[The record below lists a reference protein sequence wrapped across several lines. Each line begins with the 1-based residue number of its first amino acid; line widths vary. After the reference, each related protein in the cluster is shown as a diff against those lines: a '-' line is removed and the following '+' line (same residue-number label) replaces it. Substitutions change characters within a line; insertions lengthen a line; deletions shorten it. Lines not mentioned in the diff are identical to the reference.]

1 MNSYNLLLF
10 LHVLAVIVAFGV
22 TFAWPFLQAAAERQG
37 TGATKFA
44 LNLIKRV
51 DRMITIP
58 GAVLIAL
65 FGIGLIF
72 DDALNYNED
81 MPAWLELSITLFVI
95 TFVVGVAVQHR
106 TVLQAIRVLEPV
118 PDDAP
123 LPETYTPLGK
133 RMQMVGGMLGLAIIV
148 ITFLMTWQ
156 PALWD

>member
-1 MNSYNLLLF
+1 MNSYNLLLS
-10 LHVLAVIVAFGV
+10 LHVIAVIIAFGV
-22 TFAWPFLQAAAERQG
+22 PFAWPFLQAAAERQG
-37 TGATKFA
+37 TGTTRFA

-65 FGIGLIF
+65 VGIGLIF
-72 DDALNYNED
+72 EIDADED
-81 MPAWLELSITLFVI
+81 MPAWLELSIVLFVI
-95 TFVVGVAVQHR
+95 TFAAAIAVQHR
-106 TVLQAIRVLEPV
+106 TLLQAIRVLEPV

-123 LPETYTPLGK
+123 LPEAYTPLGK

-148 ITFLMTWQ
+148 ITFLMTWK